1 MFDIVI
7 LLRSH
12 EKVFEI
18 VFITPR
24 IYINRL
30 RNVFCL
36 SFAKLFFKNL
46 IKKCIKIVRYKLRKI
61 SNR

>member
-36 SFAKLFFKNL
+36 SFAKLFLKK
-46 IKKCIKIVRYKLRKI
+46 IKKKMY
-61 SNR
+61 